1 MGASFLGN
9 AWGRGIGNSGRERF
23 VPRKRPSRLILLVRA
38 SLLSSERFAAKPASS
53 ALMVEGALRP
63 AHQPSSLSLG
73 RVIAQRGASM
83 GGSGLS
89 KWGLPILLAIL
100 SSAPAGSAE
109 AFATMGS
116 PAAAVSA
123 DNSLR
128 LTVHFSKVQS
138 FYCYP
143 KLYWWFY
150 RPYTTAPEGNARC

>member
-1 MGASFLGN
+1 
-9 AWGRGIGNSGRERF
+9 
-23 VPRKRPSRLILLVRA
+23 
-38 SLLSSERFAAKPASS
+38 
-53 ALMVEGALRP
+53 
-63 AHQPSSLSLG
+63 
-73 RVIAQRGASM
+73 M

-100 SSAPAGSAE
+100 SSAPAAGSAE

-150 RPYTTAPEGNARC
+150 RPYTTAPEGNARCMPYFHYLDQAGPPRGRRPNQAIK

>member
-1 MGASFLGN
+1 MGLPSLGTRG
-9 AWGRGIGNSGRERF
+9 GRGIGNSGRARF
-23 VPRKRPSRLILLVRA
+23 VPRKRPSRPILLVRA
-38 SLLSSERFAAKPASS
+38 PLLSSERFAAKPASS

-100 SSAPAGSAE
+100 SSAPAAGSAE

-143 KLYWWFY
+143 KLY
-150 RPYTTAPEGNARC
+150 